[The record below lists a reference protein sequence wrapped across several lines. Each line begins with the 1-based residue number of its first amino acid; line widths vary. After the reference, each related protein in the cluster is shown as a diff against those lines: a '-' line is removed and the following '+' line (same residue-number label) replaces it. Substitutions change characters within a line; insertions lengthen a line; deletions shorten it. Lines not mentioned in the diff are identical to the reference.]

1 MQDNKWLLV
10 LEDDLNGKGEK
21 KYLELN
27 NDIDE
32 FSLLENILMDLYEQY
47 YIDATCDEYLAQNIP
62 RDDYKRIVMNIDE
75 ISLIIRGNFEGV
87 LSIAENIKLLE
98 SYSKIKKINFKNLYN
113 FNEKNNLN
121 YWILKLTEH
130 GTSSRNHIYFK
141 IPSNITYNYIFKN
154 IINIIEIYNHHFK
167 LNDEVYSDYITLEQ
181 IKNTVINLFDYKVI
195 ESINMLRD
203 DNEYNNRIKIM
214 DLSTISGREIGKGVE
229 KHIDIKAIKNSDVY
243 FKRIDGKAEV
253 RDRDGSNPIEDV
265 IFPDDFIIKSEMNK
279 IIRETKNKFDK
290 YNIVANGNLIK
301 LVIGKEKNIYVRDEE
316 SVKKIDDLFLLAP
329 SNESINNIFCYM
341 VYIVEIYNSLTSKT
355 IKAPLM
361 QVLLEKIFGLKI
373 LNKSDKISRKVIA
386 SEYYSDYTCQTS
398 IKEIIKY
405 ANYYKDNLTVNK
417 RNKDKD
423 MKMISEIIK
432 IKK

>member
-1 MQDNKWLLV
+1 MNNNKWLLV
-10 LEDDLNGKGEK
+10 LEDDLNNKGEK
-21 KYLELN
+21 KYIELN
-27 NDIDE
+27 NDVDE
-32 FSLLENILMDLYEQY
+32 FTLIENILMDLYENY
-47 YIDATCDEYLAQNIP
+47 NIDITCEEYLSKNIP
-62 RDDYKRIVMNIDE
+62 KDIYKRRIMNINE
-75 ISLIIRGNFEGV
+75 IGFIIRGNFDD
-87 LSIAENIKLLE
+87 SFNITKKIE
-98 SYSKIKKINFKNLYN
+98 SYNKVKKINLSDLYN
-113 FNEKNNLN
+113 MNEKIDLN

-130 GTSSRNHIYFK
+130 GISSRNHIYFK

-181 IKNTVINLFDYKVI
+181 IKNTVINLFGYKVI
-195 ESINMLRD
+195 EPINMLRD

-214 DLSTISGREIGKGVE
+214 NLSTINGREIGKGVE

-253 RDRDGSNPIEDV
+253 RDRDSSNPIEDV
-265 IFPDDFIIKSEMNK
+265 IFPDDFIIKNEMNK

-341 VYIVEIYNSLTSKT
+341 VYIVEIYNFLTSKT

-361 QVLLEKIFGLKI
+361 QVLLEKVFGLKI
-373 LNKSDKISRKVIA
+373 LNKSDEISRKVIA

-398 IKEIIKY
+398 IKELIKY
-405 ANYYKDNLTVNK
+405 ANNYKDNLIVNK

-423 MKMISEIIK
+423 MKMISEIIN

>member
-1 MQDNKWLLV
+1 MQCNKWLLI
-10 LEDDLNGKGEK
+10 LEDDLNKKGEK

-47 YIDATCDEYLAQNIP
+47 YIDATCDEYLDQNIP
-62 RDDYKRIVMNIDE
+62 RDDYKRRFMNIDE
-75 ISLIIRGNFEGV
+75 ISLIIRGNFEDV
-87 LSIAENIKLLE
+87 LIIGENIKILK
-98 SYSKIKKINFKNLYN
+98 SYPKIKKISLTDLYN

-195 ESINMLRD
+195 EPINMLRD

-214 DLSTISGREIGKGVE
+214 DLSTINGREIGKGVE

-253 RDRDGSNPIEDV
+253 KDRDGSNPIEDV

-373 LNKSDKISRKVIA
+373 LNKSDEISRKVIA

-423 MKMISEIIK
+423 IKMISEIIK